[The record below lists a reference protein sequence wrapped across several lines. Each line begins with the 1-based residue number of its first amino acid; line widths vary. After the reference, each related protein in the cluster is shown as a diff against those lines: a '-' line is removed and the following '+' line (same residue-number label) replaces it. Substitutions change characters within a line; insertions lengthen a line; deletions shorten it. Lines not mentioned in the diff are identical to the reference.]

1 VMAHQT
7 RHAGGRDAHVLAD
20 MQLDALT
27 AALPEGTVSDLVLHP
42 RGTVLS
48 LLDGE
53 LEVRSREGLRGMM
66 WAEREGTVS
75 DLVLHPRGMVLS
87 LLDGE
92 LEVRSREGL
101 RGRLWAE
108 REGTVSDLVLA
119 VYLECPKTN
128 FSSLPKAAYPSQT
141 LGVSQRKILNSAFL
155 DREVLRCT

>member
-1 VMAHQT
+1 MMAHQT

-42 RGTVLS
+42 RGT
-48 LLDGE
+48 
-53 LEVRSREGLRGMM
+53 
-66 WAEREGTVS
+66 
-75 DLVLHPRGMVLS
+75 VLS